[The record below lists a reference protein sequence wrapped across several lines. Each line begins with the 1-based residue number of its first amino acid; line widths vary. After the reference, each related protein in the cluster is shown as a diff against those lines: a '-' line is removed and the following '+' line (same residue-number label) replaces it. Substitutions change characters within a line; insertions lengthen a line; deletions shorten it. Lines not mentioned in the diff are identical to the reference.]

1 MVKTNLNK
9 GYVTQI
15 IGPVLDIE
23 FPDGTLP
30 PIYSAVKIDLE
41 DGTSTIVEVQQLLG
55 DNKIR
60 AVSMR
65 STDGLRRGTPAIDLG
80 SPITVSVRTRTLF

>member
-23 FPDGTLP
+23 FPDGNLP
-30 PIYSAVKIDLE
+30 PIYSAIQIDTN
-41 DGTSTIVEVQQLLG
+41 DGVNIVEY
-55 DNKIR
+55 NNY
-60 AVSMR
+60 
-65 STDGLRRGTPAIDLG
+65 
-80 SPITVSVRTRTLF
+80 

>member
-15 IGPVLDIE
+15 IGPVLDIQFSE
-23 FPDGTLP
+23 GNLP
-30 PIYSAVKIDLE
+30 PIYSAIKISLE

-55 DNKIR
+55 DQ
-60 AVSMR
+60 
-65 STDGLRRGTPAIDLG
+65 
-80 SPITVSVRTRTLF
+80 